1 MKLFTKGLLLIAVPS
16 IVELALLGV
25 LFETQGQ
32 AAQAA
37 LWASRSK
44 QVLYQASTIMDP
56 LLRQASRLRAAII
69 VDDAS
74 FIDKHAVW
82 IDLNDRLAQLQSLV
96 ADNPLQ
102 LDRVRR
108 MREAVD
114 VYRAQTNQ
122 VYEALA
128 DGERPIVLA
137 AFEGTQLPPQI
148 QEFRR
153 QLDAFVAEESRL
165 DGDRSEALSVTR
177 AEQRNALIAAVA
189 GSMLIWGLAA
199 LALAGNIG
207 RRLAAL
213 TAKAERLGRGQ
224 SLGTPLSGDD
234 EIAQLDAVLHQ
245 TSVRLRQAEGEQAA
259 LKEKLEARAEEL
271 TRLNDDLRQQTQ
283 DNEMFIYSVSHD
295 LRSPLVNLQ
304 GFSRELQVSCDEL
317 RATLDA
323 AHVSASDRARMADVL
338 DGDLSESLHYLRT
351 AVARSASI
359 IDALLRISR
368 AGRFEYQW
376 QRVNVGRVVERIVER
391 LQPTL
396 DERGAALEVADLPP
410 AWGDAG
416 AVEQIFSHLIGNAVN
431 YLDPERPGRIEI
443 GALAAPE
450 AEEPAEG
457 GAQEAGAAVLTASAS
472 TAAATAAAASA
483 APGAIAS
490 GTASLAP
497 DAPPMRTYYVRD
509 NGLGIPAACM
519 PKMFNAFQRLH
530 GDVAQGDGI
539 GLALVRRMTERHGGR
554 VWVESAEGAGA
565 TFFVSLPEQ
574 PMRAPS

>member
-82 IDLNDRLAQLQSLV
+82 IDLNDRLEQLQSLV

-102 LDRVRR
+102 LDRVHR

-114 VYRAQTNQ
+114 IYRAQTNQ

-137 AFEGTQLPPQI
+137 AFEGTPLPPQI
-148 QEFRR
+148 QEFRQ

-165 DGDRSEALSVTR
+165 DSERSEALAGTR
-177 AEQRNALIAAVA
+177 EAQRDALIAAVA

-207 RRLAAL
+207 RRLGAL

-245 TSVRLRQAEGEQAA
+245 TSERLRQAEGDQGA

-304 GFSRELQVSCDEL
+304 GFSQELQVSCDEL

-323 AHVSASDRARMADVL
+323 AHVSEPDRGRLASVL

-368 AGRFEYQW
+368 AGRLEYQW

-391 LQPTL
+391 LQPAL
-396 DERGAALEVADLPP
+396 AERGAALEVAELPP

-431 YLDPERPGRIEI
+431 YLDPQRPGRIEI
-443 GALAAPE
+443 GTLAAPE
-450 AEEPAEG
+450 DDGEAEARAER
-457 GAQEAGAAVLTASAS
+457 AGAIAPG
-472 TAAATAAAASA
+472 AAASA
-483 APGAIAS
+483 AEASAGAAWVAPAS
-490 GTASLAP
+490 DTP
-497 DAPPMRTYYVRD
+497 QMRTYYVRD

-530 GDVAQGDGI
+530 GDVAKGDGI